1 MTDRWLDEKSGAAP
15 VAEVAAGAEAE
26 ADAAAA
32 ADAGPVRLAI
42 VEDHRVVAEA
52 MANMFSLEDGFEVVG
67 LASSGSEAVDL
78 VMRVRPDVVL
88 MDVSLDGLNGIEATR
103 RILQRQPDVKVLIL
117 TMHDDEETVA
127 SAIAA
132 RAAGF
137 LPKNASRSEL
147 IEAIRVV
154 AGGGA
159 FLHPGITGPLLN
171 RIAPVVDRS
180 LSTERLTP
188 KEQDVLERLAE
199 GLSTKDIARVLGVSE
214 ETVKTHLAHIYQKL
228 GVGDRVQA
236 VALAIRRGL
245 VS

>member
-1 MTDRWLDEKSGAAP
+1 VSEFTDSP
-15 VAEVAAGAEAE
+15 PAGAVGGS
-26 ADAAAA
+26 
-32 ADAGPVRLAI
+32 DAGGGSPADETPPIRLAI

-52 MANMFSLEDGFEVVG
+52 MANMFSLEEGFQVVG
-67 LASSGSEAVDL
+67 LASSGGEAVEL
-78 VMRVRPDVVL
+78 VARLAPDVVL

-103 RILQRQPDVKVLIL
+103 RILSRQPDVKVLIL
-117 TMHDDEETVA
+117 TMHDDEDTVA

-154 AGGGA
+154 AAGGA

-180 LSTERLTP
+180 LATERLTP

-228 GVGDRVQA
+228 GVNDRVQA